1 MSEEPNAAKSF
12 VSREL
17 DPCYMNRLFRR
28 SRITQAECSK
38 RLGVSRST
46 LQEWIDPESH
56 TQWPYAAQ
64 FALERMTERKDK

>member
-46 LQEWIDPESH
+46 LQEWIDPESD

-64 FALERMTERKDK
+64 FALERLTERKDK